1 MVKRSRP
8 HHRQPARAFALV
20 DVIVG
25 AILVGVSLAVI
36 IGLTGRAIA
45 SQKRGQELTT
55 AANLADETL
64 QMVLARGPDDY
75 AKRFPLEGPC
85 DAPFADYRYS
95 LSFSEGTTT
104 VPYHVTVVISWGGVP
119 AGRAGQSVKIETLM
133 ASRAG
138 GLDDVGG
145 DVDPLRTPEQSVIR
159 TADQ

>member
-1 MVKRSRP
+1 MRA
-8 HHRQPARAFALV
+8 HRHPSGQVRAFALV

-25 AILVGVSLAVI
+25 AMLVGVSLAVI

-55 AANLADETL
+55 AATLADESL

-85 DAPFADYRYS
+85 DPPFNDYRYK
-95 LSFSEGTTT
+95 LEFSSGTTT
-104 VPYHVTVVISWGGVP
+104 VPYHVTVTISWG
-119 AGRAGQSVKIETLM
+119 AGSGRGAQSIKIETLM
-133 ASRAG
+133 ASRDG

-145 DVDPLRTPEQSVIR
+145 EVDPIRTPDQPVIR